1 MSHHSKY
8 TMIALCHRYSVIP
21 NKTAVTAKLFDAK
34 AKSYGGNSASD
45 SRKLGQFSYT
55 LPSSLANAR
64 QVFLNDHNTNTQP
77 SIVASSE
84 NASGAET
91 MKFNLQM
98 TTSDPKVS
106 PVIDLQRV
114 SVLALENVIDNVDAA
129 QHITTAVTVNDSSQA
144 IKVMFSGNRPPGSD
158 FEVYFKAAA
167 DEDALTATDDN
178 GDFIT
183 NWTQVTIDKVQPSDE
198 NTATF
203 RDYEYTADVDQFTA
217 FKVKIVMHANSSSKS
232 PTIRDLRAIA
242 LVV

>member
-1 MSHHSKY
+1 
-8 TMIALCHRYSVIP
+8 
-21 NKTAVTAKLFDAK
+21 
-34 AKSYGGNSASD
+34 
-45 SRKLGQFSYT
+45 
-55 LPSSLANAR
+55 
-64 QVFLNDHNTNTQP
+64 
-77 SIVASSE
+77 
-84 NASGAET
+84 
-91 MKFNLQM
+91 M

-129 QHITTAVTVNDSSQA
+129 QHITTAVTVNDSSHQLKLCSLV
-144 IKVMFSGNRPPGSD
+144 IDHQGLD
-158 FEVYFKAAA
+158 FEVYVKDVT

-198 NTATF
+198 NPTTF
-203 RDYEYTADVDQFTA
+203 RDYEYTTDVDQFTA